1 MSDVTGFD
9 FTKYNLDGD
18 MDEPN
23 LDYTAMVDG
32 NEPLPQENNF
42 NNIDLN
48 IDDYEDD

>member
-1 MSDVTGFD
+1 
-9 FTKYNLDGD
+9 